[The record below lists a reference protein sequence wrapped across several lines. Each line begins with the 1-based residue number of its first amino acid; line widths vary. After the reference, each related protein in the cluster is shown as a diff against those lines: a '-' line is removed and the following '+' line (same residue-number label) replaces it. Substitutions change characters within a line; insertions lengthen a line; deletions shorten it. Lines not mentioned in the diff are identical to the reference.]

1 MTSAWKTAVAVR
13 HVHFEDL
20 GAFEAPLRKAG
31 YRIRYLEA
39 VEDDLSAAKGADLT
53 VFLGGPL
60 GVNDHAAY
68 PFLKQE
74 LSVAECRL
82 DNQKPMLGIC
92 LGAQIIAHAAGAK
105 VYPGNNGKEIGWKP
119 ITLTDAGRESVVAPL
134 GEADGQMLH
143 WHGDTFELPE
153 GAQRLASTDI
163 YANQIYAIGEHVL
176 AFQCHPELKPDA
188 IGHWLVGHALEI
200 AETQGTDPVAIRED
214 TAKHGG
220 GLLERGRRTIENWL
234 TRLER

>member
-1 MTSAWKTAVAVR
+1 MTPATKTAVAIR

-39 VEDDLSAAKGADLT
+39 AKDDLSAAENADLT

-74 LSVAECRL
+74 LSVAERRL
-82 DNQKPMLGIC
+82 DDQRPMLGIC

-119 ITLTDAGRESVVAPL
+119 ITLTDAGRDSVVAPL
-134 GEADGQMLH
+134 GEGGGHMLH

-153 GAQRLASTDI
+153 SAQRLASTDA
-163 YANQIYAIGEHVL
+163 YANQIYAIGKQVL
-176 AFQCHPELKPDA
+176 AFQCHPELNPDA
-188 IGHWLVGHALEI
+188 IEHWLVGHAFEI
-200 AETQGTDPVAIRED
+200 AETPGTDPVAIRED
-214 TAKHGG
+214 TANYGG

-234 TRLER
+234 RGLEA